1 MDLDT
6 ILAGMFVGAIILG
19 VIVGIWKEITRSF
32 QGTEDEQFQSGVNEH
47 DAGHTPRWWWGQA
60 RRTGWKA
67 AEQYQAG
74 IDAYTEGEQLRWWWP
89 RAKRGG
95 WTDAQRAAGC

>member
-1 MDLDT
+1 MNDYA
-6 ILAGMFVGAIILG
+6 AGQTL
-19 VIVGIWKEITRSF
+19 
-32 QGTEDEQFQSGVNEH
+32 
-47 DAGHTPRWWWGQA
+47 RWWWGQT

-74 IDAYTEGEQLRWWWP
+74 IDAYTEGERPRWWWP

-95 WTDAQRAAGC
+95 WTDTQRAGGC